1 MNPRRHMKKM
11 RADSTFTRLTPEQ
24 REEVDEML
32 LSGTGYAEVKAWLAE
47 RGLHCSATSVA
58 DYYQNHV
65 VPARWARVNRRVKQ
79 AGKLEAAGAD
89 EMTLNEL
96 RTLVL
101 EMTLNPAAD
110 LKSIKTLYGLV
121 IKGRQL
127 ELDARRIAVLEQK
140 AAQLDAAREQL
151 EARKAAGGLTPEALA
166 EIEGMLKLM

>member
-127 ELDARRIAVLEQK
+127 ELDARRIAMLEKK
-140 AAQLDAAREQL
+140 AEQAAAAENVAKDAAATAEEKEQRIKQIFGI
-151 EARKAAGGLTPEALA
+151 A
-166 EIEGMLKLM
+166 